1 MMMENS
7 KFAGYDVELRP
18 IQGNTDV
25 LISCKGVLGLYSQT
39 RKWEENGRVK
49 ADFGIRGTQCSIE
62 VPISQPNNIRI
73 GCLTG
78 TEKEYKALKIKCKK
92 LINKF

>member
-1 MMMENS
+1 MT
-7 KFAGYDVELRP
+7 FAGYEVRLRP
-18 IQGNTDV
+18 IQGDTDV

-39 RKWEENGRVK
+39 VDWEENGRVK
-49 ADFGIRGTQCSIE
+49 GNFGIRGTQCALE
-62 VPISQPNNIRI
+62 VPIMEPDNIRI

-78 TEKEYKALKIKCKK
+78 TEKEYKALKIQCRK